1 VTLTL
6 RTLGAAL
13 ALFAASLSPLRAQV
27 EPPLPDPPRYRI
39 LPEEP
44 DPLVLRGLFARTEL
58 GRYCTVC
65 PERDR
70 FGEDAAQFLLLAL
83 AASGID
89 RGTSDGV
96 LKPRGGTWRRNLGD
110 FRFYDGDRWQTDA
123 LLHPAAA
130 TATYLA
136 LRQRGYSRA
145 GAAVFLLAA
154 LTAREFAV
162 KAWSTPVALDD
173 PLIFAASG
181 VVLGTLIE
189 EFTPLEGWFAAA
201 DPGRHLPAGVRFYWS
216 PTRITAEW

>member
-1 VTLTL
+1 MKVIF

-13 ALFAASLSPLRAQV
+13 ALFAASSSPLRAQV
-27 EPPLPDPPRYRI
+27 EPSPPPPRYRI
-39 LPEEP
+39 LPQET

-58 GRYCTVC
+58 GRYCAVC

-89 RGTSDGV
+89 RGASDGV
-96 LKPRGGTWRRNLGD
+96 LKPRGENWRRNFGD
-110 FRFYDGDRWQTDA
+110 FRFYDGDRWQTDVF
-123 LLHPAAA
+123 LHPAAA

-162 KAWSTPVALDD
+162 KAWSKPVSLDD

-181 VVLGTLIE
+181 VVFGTLVE
-189 EFTPLEGWFAAA
+189 EFTPFENWFAAA
-201 DPGRHLPAGVRFYWS
+201 DPGRHLPPGVRLYWS